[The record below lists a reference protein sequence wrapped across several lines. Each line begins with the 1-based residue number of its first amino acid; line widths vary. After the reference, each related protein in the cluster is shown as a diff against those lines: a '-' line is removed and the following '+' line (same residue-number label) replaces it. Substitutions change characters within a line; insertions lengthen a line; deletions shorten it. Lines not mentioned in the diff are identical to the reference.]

1 MRSRRPP
8 SRLRLLAET
17 DGVLL
22 DFLVHE
28 GAISEETARAVI
40 ARGGA
45 FVGRRRVR
53 DPGAPIRAGDRV
65 EVTLRAP
72 GIPALGRE
80 RILHLDDLVL
90 AVDKPAGIAAQED
103 LAGGPALPDLCSALL
118 REAGE
123 ARTQALLVH
132 RLDRGTT
139 GVTLLA
145 RTRAA
150 QAALLAEFREHR
162 ARKEYRALVAPAP
175 AKGDGILD
183 APVDGRRA
191 VTRWQVLERFS
202 AAALIAAIPETGRT
216 HQIRLHLQECGCPI
230 LGDKAHGGAT
240 FVTSPSGSRHDF
252 ARPMLHALSL
262 GIRHPR
268 GHELRI
274 EAPIPADLQAGRDFL
289 NR

>member
-1 MRSRRPP
+1 V
-8 SRLRLLAET
+8 AEA

-22 DFLVHE
+22 DFLVRK
-28 GAISEETARAVI
+28 GAISEETAQAVI

-45 FVGRRRVR
+45 FVGRERVR
-53 DPGAPIRAGDRV
+53 DPGAAIRAGDRV

-72 GIPALGRE
+72 AIPPLGRE
-80 RILHLDDLVL
+80 RILHLDELVL

-123 ARTQALLVH
+123 PRTQALLVH

-150 QAALLAEFREHR
+150 QAALLAELRERR
-162 ARKEYRALVAPAP
+162 ARKEYRALVSPSPGAD
-175 AKGDGILD
+175 GGILD
-183 APVDGRRA
+183 TPVEGRA
-191 VTRWQVLERFS
+191 ALTRWQVLERFS
-202 AAALIAAIPETGRT
+202 QAALIAAIPETGRT
-216 HQIRLHLQECGCPI
+216 HQIRIHLQQLGCPI

-262 GIRHPR
+262 AIRHPR
-268 GHELRI
+268 GQELRI
-274 EAPIPADLQAGRDFL
+274 EAPIPPDFQAGRDFL
-289 NR
+289 TR